1 MINPFPNSKIL
12 IVDDDTNVQ
21 KSLKRLINKENFVVQ
36 VACDG
41 EDALS
46 KITDFQPH
54 CILLDIKMPYLNGKD
69 TLKMIKFSYPTI
81 EVIIISGINSSKIN
95 EDCLADGACSCVSKP
110 VNFDFLFFQI
120 IQALELRFAEEATD

>member
-46 KITDFQPH
+46 KITDFQPL

-81 EVIIISGINSSKIN
+81 EVIIFMR
-95 EDCLADGACSCVSKP
+95 AW
-110 VNFDFLFFQI
+110 
-120 IQALELRFAEEATD
+120 

>member
-54 CILLDIKMPYLNGKD
+54 CILLDIKMPYLNGKCIPS
-69 TLKMIKFSYPTI
+69 TECGPHELKS
-81 EVIIISGINSSKIN
+81 
-95 EDCLADGACSCVSKP
+95 
-110 VNFDFLFFQI
+110 
-120 IQALELRFAEEATD
+120 